1 MLKDGEKGAVLQR
14 DKTTY
19 AIVPHFPC
27 GVITPEK
34 LRRVAEVA
42 EKYNCAALKLTSAER
57 IAMVGIKEEDIDA
70 VWQDLGIDPGHAVG
84 LCVRSVKVC
93 PGTTFCR
100 IAQQDS
106 LGIGMLLDKKYHG
119 MPMPGKFK
127 IGVSGCVNDCV
138 ETCIKDI
145 GLIGKSKGWTLK
157 AGGNGTAK
165 PRLARELAADLDQD
179 AALQLIEKV
188 VTFYNEQAKP
198 NERLGATIERVGFEE
213 LKKQVLG

>member
-70 VWQDLGIDPGHAVG
+70 VWQDLGIDPGYAVG

-100 IAQQDS
+100 IAQQNS
-106 LGIGMLLDKKYHG
+106 LGIGMLLDQKYHG

-165 PRLARELAADLDQD
+165 PRLALELAADLDQD

-213 LKKQVLG
+213 LKKQVLR

>member
-57 IAMVGIKEEDIDA
+57 IAMVGIKEEDIDE

-100 IAQQDS
+100 IAQQNS
-106 LGIGMLLDKKYHG
+106 LGIGMLLDQKYHG

-165 PRLARELAADLDQD
+165 PRLALELAADLDQD

>member
-100 IAQQDS
+100 IAQQNS
-106 LGIGMLLDKKYHG
+106 LGIGMLLDQKYHG

-165 PRLARELAADLDQD
+165 PRLALELAADLDQD

-213 LKKQVLG
+213 LKKQVLR

>member
-34 LRRVAEVA
+34 LRKVADVA

-70 VWQDLGIDPGHAVG
+70 AWQDLEINPGHAVG

-106 LGIGMLLDKKYHG
+106 LAAGMLLDQKYHG

-138 ETCIKDI
+138 ETCIKDV
-145 GLIGKSKGWTLK
+145 GLIGKAKGWTLK

-165 PRLARELAADLDQD
+165 PRLARELAVDLDQD

-198 NERLGATIERVGFEE
+198 NERLGATIERTGFEE
-213 LKKQVLG
+213 FKKQVLG

>member
-1 MLKDGEKGAVLQR
+1 
-14 DKTTY
+14 
-19 AIVPHFPC
+19 
-27 GVITPEK
+27 
-34 LRRVAEVA
+34 
-42 EKYNCAALKLTSAER
+42 
-57 IAMVGIKEEDIDA
+57 
-70 VWQDLGIDPGHAVG
+70 
-84 LCVRSVKVC
+84 
-93 PGTTFCR
+93 
-100 IAQQDS
+100 
-106 LGIGMLLDKKYHG
+106 MLLDQKYHG

-188 VTFYNEQAKP
+188 VTFYSKQAKP

>member
-34 LRRVAEVA
+34 LRKVADVA

-70 VWQDLGIDPGHAVG
+70 AWQDLEINPGHAVG

-100 IAQQDS
+100 IAQQDA
-106 LGIGMLLDKKYHG
+106 LAAGMLLDQKYHG

-138 ETCIKDI
+138 ETCIKDV
-145 GLIGKSKGWTLK
+145 GLIGKAKGWTLK

-165 PRLARELAADLDQD
+165 PRLARELAVDLDQD

-198 NERLGATIERVGFEE
+198 NERLGATIERTGFEE
-213 LKKQVLG
+213 FKKQVLG

>member
-34 LRRVAEVA
+34 LRKVADVA

-70 VWQDLGIDPGHAVG
+70 AWQDLAINPGHAVG

-100 IAQQDS
+100 IAQQDA
-106 LGIGMLLDKKYHG
+106 LAAGMLLDQKYHG

-138 ETCIKDI
+138 ETCIKDV
-145 GLIGKSKGWTLK
+145 GLIGKAKGWTLK

-165 PRLARELAADLDQD
+165 PRLARELAVDLDQD

-198 NERLGATIERVGFEE
+198 NERMGATIERTGFEE
-213 LKKQVLG
+213 FKKQVLG

>member
-42 EKYNCAALKLTSAER
+42 EKYNCVALKLTSAER

-106 LGIGMLLDKKYHG
+106 LGIGMLLDQKYHG
-119 MPMPGKFK
+119 MPLPGKFK

-165 PRLARELAADLDQD
+165 PRLALELAADLDQD

-188 VTFYNEQAKP
+188 VAFYSKQAKP